1 MATNSNAQDAVVK
14 LNSNSTTVS
23 QLIKE
28 IESQTDYLVVYSNRE
43 VDINR
48 KVKFKNKSN
57 KVSNYLNEAFS
68 GTDIGYNFENDYIVL
83 SKKALENSTVISE
96 TIKAIQQGR
105 TITERLPMSMA
116 TRLLGLQLL

>member
-1 MATNSNAQDAVVK
+1 MKKNILPDHFTYKSDLKNLINIMTTCLLFLFVFTFHLMATNSNAQDAVVK

-48 KVKFKNKSN
+48 KVKFKNKL
-57 KVSNYLNEAFS
+57 K
-68 GTDIGYNFENDYIVL
+68 
-83 SKKALENSTVISE
+83 
-96 TIKAIQQGR
+96 
-105 TITERLPMSMA
+105 
-116 TRLLGLQLL
+116 